1 MKIKFTLSMLV
12 VLFIALTITTNVK
25 AKEIERTITLT
36 GEGVHKKVINEI
48 IDTFFYDKSL
58 YNEMIQYK
66 TVQIETY
73 EVKKGDNL
81 YSIAKEYNIK
91 LGDLMSWN
99 NKTDSLIHPGEQLVL
114 EDAGNQVEV
123 EDVSTEVV
131 AAVVQEQPSV
141 KAVKSSESE
150 NKPVQVSEEK
160 VATTSKVEEEI
171 VQEVKSEPV
180 EVDVSTEMTVTATA
194 YTAYC
199 EGCSGK
205 TAIGIDLRANPNQK
219 VIAVDPN
226 VIPLGSKVWVE
237 GYGQAV
243 AGDTG
248 GAIKGN
254 KIDVFIPSYDQAMAW
269 GRKTVKVKILN

>member
-1 MKIKFTLSMLV
+1 MKIKLTLSMLV
-12 VLFIALTITTNVK
+12 VLFIAITFTANAK
-25 AKEIERTITLT
+25 AMEMERTITLS
-36 GEGVHKKVINEI
+36 GEGVYKKVINEI
-48 IDTFFYDKSL
+48 ADTFFYDKAL
-58 YNEMIQYK
+58 YTEMIQYK
-66 TVQIETY
+66 TVQIDTY

-81 YSIAKEYNIK
+81 YSIAQRHNIK
-91 LGDLMSWN
+91 LEDLMSWN
-99 NKTDSLIHPGEQLVL
+99 KKTDSLIHPGEQLVL
-114 EDAGNQVEV
+114 EDNGNLVEV
-123 EDVSTEVV
+123 EDVISEPS
-131 AAVVQEQPSV
+131 VVQEQPSV
-141 KAVKSSESE
+141 KEEQPYVSD
-150 NKPVQVSEEK
+150 NQTVQVSEEK
-160 VATTSKVEEEI
+160 AVDTPKVEEEI

-180 EVDVSTEMTVTATA
+180 DLDASAEMTVTATA

-237 GYGQAV
+237 GYGEAV